1 MTVAGQQ
8 PISTHALER
17 GQLVE
22 QVLIANLPNPHA
34 ELDRQVINGSGAS
47 GQHLGILGVAGITS
61 LAYTDATLTGVGCGR
76 NLRDAVRQV
85 GCQLSRARFLSLDF
99 TVAHGATSMSVRRK
113 TSSLAWV

>member
-61 LAYTDATLTGVGCGR
+61 LAYTDATPTPVGCGR

-85 GCQLSRARFLSLDF
+85 GCQSPMASMPRCTSRGSGVRTTSGFLPS
-99 TVAHGATSMSVRRK
+99 
-113 TSSLAWV
+113 